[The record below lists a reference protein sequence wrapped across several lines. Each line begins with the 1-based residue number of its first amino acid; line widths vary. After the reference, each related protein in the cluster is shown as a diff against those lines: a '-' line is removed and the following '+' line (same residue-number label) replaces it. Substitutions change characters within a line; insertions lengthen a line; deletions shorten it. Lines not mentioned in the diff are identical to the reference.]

1 MLSDCL
7 AGLRVLDLS
16 MYIPGP
22 LATMWL
28 SDLGAEVVKIEG
40 PAGDPMRV
48 MGPVDA
54 DGTTPFYKLVNR
66 NKTVVGLDLKTETGK
81 RLFGRMLGQADVM
94 LDGFR
99 PGVLDRLGFGEE
111 EVGRLNPR
119 LITCRLS
126 GYGGTGPFASRAGHD
141 VTYLAASGM
150 LAATGPAE
158 RPVMTYPPLADHAGA
173 MLAVNSILAA
183 LLRRSTTGKGA
194 TIDVSLTE
202 AALSWMAGV
211 LTIGQRWG
219 GPERETDLIN
229 GGAAHYRIYRTKDGR
244 FAAIAALEDKFWQA
258 FCEAVGHGEWI
269 HRHDEPL
276 PQTALI
282 ADMEALFASRTLA
295 EWSALLEPVNCTFEP
310 VLEPREVLEHPHHR
324 ARDFVH
330 LAEDGIVDV
339 LLPIKMEGARVRSRR
354 PLSEQDAEAV
364 LAGWR

>member
-54 DGTTPFYKLVNR
+54 DGTTGFYKLANR
-66 NKTVVGLDLKTETGK
+66 NKTIVSLDLKDETGK
-81 RLFGRMLGQADVM
+81 RLFAGLVAKADVM

-99 PGVLDRLGFGEE
+99 PGVLDRLGFGEAE
-111 EVGRLNPR
+111 LARLNPR

-126 GYGGTGPFASRAGHD
+126 GYGGTGPFANRAGHD

-150 LAATGPAE
+150 LAANGPAE

-173 MLAVNSILAA
+173 MLAVNAIMAA

-194 TIDVSLTE
+194 SIDVSLTE

-219 GPERETDLIN
+219 GPGRESDLIN

-244 FAAIAALEDKFWQA
+244 FAAIAALEEKFWVA
-258 FCEAVGHGEWI
+258 FCEAVGHGEWV
-269 HRHDEPL
+269 HRHDEAL

-282 ADMEALFASRTLA
+282 ADMEALFASRSLA
-295 EWSALLEPVNCTFEP
+295 EWTALLEPVNCTFEP
-310 VLEPREVLEHPHHR
+310 VLEPHEVPHHPHHR

-330 LAEDGIVDV
+330 VGEDGVVDV
-339 LLPIKMEGARVRSRR
+339 LLPIMMEGARVKTRN
-354 PLSEQDAEAV
+354 PFTEQSAEAV